1 MHAINQTIVTEFLLL
16 GFQNLQSFKILIFVF
31 FLILYLVTLCG
42 NLLIIWLV
50 VSNNSLQSPMYIFL
64 THLSIS
70 DLLLTTVIVPNT
82 LYIIYNEGGTM
93 SFSGCVAQFSLYAF
107 SEVSECFV
115 LSIMAYDRY
124 MAICKPLR
132 YSTLMNPVVCIKMII
147 ISCILILCMILTD
160 TLSLI
165 QLHFCGPNIINHFF
179 CDLVPLMELSCSDT
193 YYLEVNIYILS
204 IFVIIS
210 PFLIITGSYVYIIQA
225 VLRISTTSGRWK
237 TFSTC
242 SSHLTVVG
250 IFFGTVIGS
259 YMVPAK
265 GKSLTVSKCI
275 SLFYTVV
282 TPMINPII
290 YSLRNRDI
298 KEAIKKLCKISEH
311 FHMLHNRSH

>member
-1 MHAINQTIVTEFLLL
+1 MLAMHATNQTIITEFLLL
-16 GFQNLQSFKILIFVF
+16 GFQNLESFKTLFLF
-31 FLILYLVTLCG
+31 LFLISHLLTIFG

-50 VSNNSLQSPMYIFL
+50 ISNSSLQSPMYLFL
-64 THLSIS
+64 TQLSFS

-93 SFSGCVAQFSLYAF
+93 SFAGCLAQFYFYAF

-124 MAICKPLR
+124 LAICKPLR
-132 YSTLMNPVVCIKMII
+132 YCNLMNNAVCIKMII
-147 ISCILILCMILTD
+147 ISWILIFSIILTD
-160 TLSLI
+160 TLSLT
-165 QLHFCGPNIINHFF
+165 QLTFCGPNIIDHFF
-179 CDLVPLMELSCSDT
+179 CDLVPLMELSCSDI
-193 YYLEVNIYILS
+193 YFLEVEVYIWS
-204 IFVIIS
+204 ILAIIF
-210 PFLIITGSYVYIIQA
+210 PLLIITGSYVYIIQA
-225 VLRISTTSGRWK
+225 VLRISTKSGRWK

-242 SSHLTVVG
+242 SSHLTVVC
-250 IFFGTVIGS
+250 IFFGTLIGS

-275 SLFYTVV
+275 SLLYTVV

-298 KEAIKKLCKISEH
+298 KEAIKKFCKIS
-311 FHMLHNRSH
+311 